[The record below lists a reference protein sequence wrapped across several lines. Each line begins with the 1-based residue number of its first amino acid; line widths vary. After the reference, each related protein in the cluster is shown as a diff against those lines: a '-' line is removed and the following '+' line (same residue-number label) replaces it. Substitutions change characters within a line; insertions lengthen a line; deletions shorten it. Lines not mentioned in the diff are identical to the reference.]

1 MGVSRE
7 DVDRWTATLAPLG
20 DISTK
25 PMMGGAMLY
34 RDGTLFGW
42 VDPEGE
48 LTLKVAGDFADR
60 LTEAGGGPAILRF
73 KGRESESRN
82 YYRLPPEVDEADAL
96 AWAREALSHLD

>member
-1 MGVSRE
+1 MGVARE
-7 DVDRWTATLAPLG
+7 DVDRWTAALAPLG
-20 DISTK
+20 DITTK

-48 LTLKVAGDFADR
+48 LTLKVAGGFAGR
-60 LTEAGGGPAILRF
+60 LVDAGGGPAILRF

-82 YYRLPPEVDEADAL
+82 YYHLPPDADPV
-96 AWAREALSHLD
+96 AWASEALSHLD